1 MSNEDKPP
9 SEEELKAMM
18 DKAKEIADKKKAE
31 QAAKVKSIDM
41 SEHTELEKHLEDKA
55 KKT

>member
-1 MSNEDKPP
+1 MSDDEKPP

-31 QAAKVKSIDM
+31 QAAKVGAIDM
-41 SEHTELEKHLEDKA
+41 DKHAELEKHIGEKSE
-55 KKT
+55 KK

>member
-1 MSNEDKPP
+1 MSDDGPPP

-31 QAAKVKSIDM
+31 QEAKVKDIDM
-41 SEHTELEKHLEDKA
+41 KDHAELEKHLAEKSKKA
-55 KKT
+55 